1 MKNTRLSVTYQ
12 IAQGSAL
19 CWSPVA
25 SLRST
30 IHNIGFSNMNEA
42 GKDYSRV
49 HEGYDD

>member
-30 IHNIGFSNMNEA
+30 IHNSGFNMIEA

-49 HEGYDD
+49 QEGYDD